1 MIIGNDS
8 VVVYDNDMTH
18 APWRSI
24 VVNSFGSL
32 GYMSII
38 IQWTWCFIT
47 LGYPLFSSDHAFLL
61 PQAPIP
67 ETRTPVDFGEFTPFI
82 GLLAIFIAVLV
93 TILSVVIVIRL
104 PKTIGEKG
112 AMATHVV
119 ARQVVKQTHRQRPIA
134 KQERDRLSYSI
145 VWALKGFAIAIPVA
159 LLFST
164 PAIEGLTT
172 QLITTLGIV
181 CGAFS
186 LFYFSTQLLLAV
198 MLKVNKNKVW

>member
-1 MIIGNDS
+1 MTHASWRS
-8 VVVYDNDMTH
+8 VVV
-18 APWRSI
+18 
-24 VVNSFGSL
+24 NSLGSL

-47 LGYPLFSSDHAFLL
+47 LGYPLFSTDHAFLL

-82 GLLAIFIAVLV
+82 GLVTIFIAILV
-93 TILSVVIVIRL
+93 TIISVVILVRL
-104 PKTIGEKG
+104 PKVIGEKG
-112 AMATHVV
+112 ALATHVV

-134 KQERDRLSYSI
+134 KKERDRLSYSI
-145 VWALKGFAIAIPVA
+145 TWALKGIAIAIPVA
-159 LLFST
+159 LVFLT

-172 QLITTLGIV
+172 QLITTIGIIS
-181 CGAFS
+181 GAFS
-186 LFYFSTQLLLAV
+186 LFYFSAQLLFAF